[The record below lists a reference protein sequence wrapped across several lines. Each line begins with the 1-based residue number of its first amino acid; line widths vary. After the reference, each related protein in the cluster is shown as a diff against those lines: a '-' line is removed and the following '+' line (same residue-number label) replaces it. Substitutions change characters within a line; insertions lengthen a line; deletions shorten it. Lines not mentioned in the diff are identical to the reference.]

1 MAIRSKSPGKC
12 KRYLKKKISIN
23 MEEYKNGMF
32 VSPAQAIAVSYSQ
45 TIKRFPRCKN
55 HLSRKNNYKIN
66 LKKKKN
72 SLSSKK
78 KRRSKKIK
86 RSKKEIQSARNF
98 ILNDGTLNF

>member
-1 MAIRSKSPGKC
+1 MTIRSKSPGKC

-55 HLSRKNNYKIN
+55 HLSRKNNSKIN
-66 LKKKKN
+66 FKKKKN
-72 SLSSKK
+72 LSSSKK
-78 KRRSKKIK
+78 KRRSKKTTRTVIH
-86 RSKKEIQSARNF
+86 
-98 ILNDGTLNF
+98 